1 MPCRLC
7 LFSCEC
13 KKAIQ
18 LSVSYSS
25 ESYFYWTQVQ
35 SLATLVSDSLT
46 DCCLVDLTDV
56 ILAFED
62 ANSKLAEVVTVADV
76 DDEDRLGNSLLQI
89 WELGFGRK
97 VKLLSRL

>member
-1 MPCRLC
+1 MYLC
-7 LFSCEC
+7 PVACACFPVIA

-25 ESYFYWTQVQ
+25 ESYFYWTQVR

-62 ANSKLAEVVTVADV
+62 ANLKLLDVVCVADV
-76 DDEDRLGNSLLQI
+76 DVEKRVDDSFVEI
-89 WELGFGRK
+89 
-97 VKLLSRL
+97 

>member
-1 MPCRLC
+1 MYLC
-7 LFSCEC
+7 PVACACFPVIA

-25 ESYFYWTQVQ
+25 ESYFYWTQVR

-56 ILAFED
+56 TLAFED
-62 ANSKLAEVVTVADV
+62 GNSKLLDIVSVAGVDAEEG
-76 DDEDRLGNSLLQI
+76 DDDSLVKILK
-89 WELGFGRK
+89 LKFGRDFEP
-97 VKLLSRL
+97 